1 MCIVYF
7 CLLYSVYFSFQ
18 TKTVIS
24 DMSDV
29 PSVMSGEGSPEWWGP
44 DEGAAYWTAAVMFA
58 QKVSLSNYFMC
69 VVIMMMIRTVTAVG
83 FYTPFYALTL

>member
-1 MCIVYF
+1 
-7 CLLYSVYFSFQ
+7 
-18 TKTVIS
+18 
-24 DMSDV
+24 MSDV